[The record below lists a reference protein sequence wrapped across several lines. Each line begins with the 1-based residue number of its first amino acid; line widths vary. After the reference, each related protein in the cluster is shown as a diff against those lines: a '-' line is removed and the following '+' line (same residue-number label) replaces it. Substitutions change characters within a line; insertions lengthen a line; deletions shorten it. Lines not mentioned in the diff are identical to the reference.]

1 LETSNHP
8 RWSFP
13 FVNFDVTALVAL
25 CSDVCN
31 GHSDAEFPH
40 NPVLQQQAVSERGG
54 EMCIENYLAPALRLS
69 TVDKAMLPREMRT
82 RLAGPLHGDTI
93 PSPSTPT
100 PTTAAPA
107 PAAAAGPI
115 STNACDATSPMSAA
129 DAQELE
135 MQVGATKAER
145 RRQQQQQRQGQEGH
159 QIIGQTARPAAIDIW
174 LRHGMNALGFLMG
187 REPNAAFWR
196 EAVESSAAAS
206 SSAQQALEA
215 LRGRDQWGAAPGA
228 QSVGLPPHHLLQK
241 LEALGDATLKV
252 DPASGQYSYWPGNW
266 VCALQAV
273 EEFAWIVETISGPEE
288 RARAA
293 WVLQRMRILDIPPAH
308 ITEGLRVVVDSGRVK
323 ERQLSVFGCADV
335 VGAVTLTANRAF
347 LFAACEF
354 GQGVAAAVHPARALT
369 ERKRLGVDTRP
380 TRSQFHP
387 SNRRIE

>member
-1 LETSNHP
+1 
-8 RWSFP
+8 
-13 FVNFDVTALVAL
+13 
-25 CSDVCN
+25 
-31 GHSDAEFPH
+31 
-40 NPVLQQQAVSERGG
+40 
-54 EMCIENYLAPALRLS
+54 
-69 TVDKAMLPREMRT
+69 
-82 RLAGPLHGDTI
+82 
-93 PSPSTPT
+93 
-100 PTTAAPA
+100 
-107 PAAAAGPI
+107 
-115 STNACDATSPMSAA
+115 MSAA

-135 MQVGATKAER
+135 MLVGGTKTER
-145 RRQQQQQRQGQEGH
+145 RRQHQQWRQKGEEGQHTGSPV
-159 QIIGQTARPAAIDIW
+159 IGQTARPAAIDIW

-196 EAVESSAAAS
+196 DTVETSLAATS
-206 SSAQQALEA
+206 SSEHAQALEV
-215 LRGRDQWGAAPGA
+215 LRSRDQWGAAPGA
-228 QSVGLPPHHLLQK
+228 QSVGLPPRHLLQK